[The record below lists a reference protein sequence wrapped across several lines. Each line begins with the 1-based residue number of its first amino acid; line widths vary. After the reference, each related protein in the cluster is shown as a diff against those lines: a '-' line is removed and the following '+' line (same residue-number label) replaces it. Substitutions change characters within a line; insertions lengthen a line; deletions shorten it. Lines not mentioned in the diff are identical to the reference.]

1 MPLPQPST
9 DVIVHCWWCWFLML
23 WKSLLKGLL
32 LHQVEFSQCLPGA
45 HVYVKCMY
53 RAVCHNWKKK
63 KKIKDTTKP
72 VLQGNG
78 NIHSNSVFQSSVN
91 SLETKQSP
99 FLAILTYPCRT
110 GGRNSNI
117 NQSFSLKSAV
127 MWLYTNMKICCC
139 FFFFLIVHSG
149 FSRYIGLQG
158 SCSLLMDVL

>member
-1 MPLPQPST
+1 MLVFNALKKLIERTIVAPSGIFPVST
-9 DVIVHCWWCWFLML
+9 RSPRVC
-23 WKSLLKGLL
+23 
-32 LHQVEFSQCLPGA
+32 E
-45 HVYVKCMY
+45 VYVQGCMPQL
-53 RAVCHNWKKK
+53 KKK
-63 KKIKDTTKP
+63 KKKVKDTTKP

-127 MWLYTNMKICCC
+127 M
-139 FFFFLIVHSG
+139 
-149 FSRYIGLQG
+149 
-158 SCSLLMDVL
+158 